1 MKYKIIYILQKVLG
15 LKNYLFIFSVLTL
28 RRLRAF
34 PFDKEFFHFV
44 SLIPEEGIILDI
56 GANIGLTAIPLAQKR
71 PGCTI
76 FCFEPIP
83 FNISTLERVIRHFGL
98 KNIKVFKV
106 ALGESNGEIKMTV
119 PLVNNVIMTGLSHTY
134 KDHVEGE
141 TQGHVVVAEMRRL
154 DDIPELQRAEKIS
167 AIKIDVENF
176 EYYVMKGGR
185 ELILKHMPV
194 IYSELW
200 DNEIQRLTM
209 DYLKSLGYEVKIFDD
224 EKLIDFTD
232 QHAFINFFFLPPS
245 TAGAN

>member
-1 MKYKIIYILQKVLG
+1 MKYKIIYALQKILG

-44 SLIPEEGIILDI
+44 SLIPEKGIILDI
-56 GANIGLTAIPLAQKR
+56 GANIGLTAIPLAQQR
-71 PGCTI
+71 PQSSI

-83 FNISTLERVIRHFGL
+83 FNISTLERVIRHFNL
-98 KNIKVFKV
+98 KNIKVFKT

-134 KDHVEGE
+134 KDYVEGE
-141 TQGHVVVAEMRRL
+141 TQGHIVIADMRRL
-154 DDIPELQRAEKIS
+154 DDIPELQHAERIS

-200 DNEIQRLTM
+200 NNDVQRLTM
-209 DYLKSLGYEVKIFDD
+209 DYLKSLGYEVKIFED
-224 EKLIDFTD
+224 ERLIDFTD
-232 QHAFINFFFLPPS
+232 QYSYINFFFLPPS
-245 TAGAN
+245 TIKSN